1 MNADSNLLPI
11 DPELLNLLRCPQ
23 TTQPVRPVT
32 DAELEMVNAKIAA
45 GTCRDASG
53 ELVRESLTAG
63 LVSECET
70 WLYPIRDSIPA
81 MIAEESIP
89 FGTFKE

>member
-1 MNADSNLLPI
+1 MTADSNLVPI

-23 TTQPVRPVT
+23 TAQPVRPAT
-32 DAELEMVNAKIAA
+32 DDELVMVNAKIAS
-45 GTCRDASG
+45 GMCRDASG
-53 ELVRESLTAG
+53 ELVHESLKAG

-89 FGTFKE
+89 LGTSKE